1 MSLCV
6 ALESDWINKSSES
19 RRYTCAHSL
28 IINLSS
34 SRACVGEGVA
44 PQFVLVAEA
53 PSALEALVRPEVA
66 QSNVVVA
73 GHPGGESGRAM
84 FAGKYLKAQ
93 EFCLISLCDVINFFL
108 TPQPSTEETA
118 LLASD

>member
-1 MSLCV
+1 M
-6 ALESDWINKSSES
+6 
-19 RRYTCAHSL
+19 
-28 IINLSS
+28 
-34 SRACVGEGVA
+34 GEGVA

-93 EFCLISLCDVINFFL
+93 EFCLISLCNLIINFFL
-108 TPQPSTEETA
+108 TPQTSTEETEGDFIVVFN
-118 LLASD
+118 LSL

>member
-1 MSLCV
+1 M
-6 ALESDWINKSSES
+6 
-19 RRYTCAHSL
+19 
-28 IINLSS
+28 
-34 SRACVGEGVA
+34 RACVGEGVA

-93 EFCLISLCDVINFFL
+93 EFCLISLCSLINFFL
-108 TPQPSTEETA
+108 NPQPSTEETA
-118 LLASD
+118 LLASE